1 MRNSVGFCFL
11 PLVEQA
17 IPASVVTVLAA
28 AAAGVPDGAAEVHL
42 EAVDPS
48 VVEVP
53 LAEVL
58 SVAEAPE
65 EAGDELGI

>member
-1 MRNSVGFCFL
+1 
-11 PLVEQA
+11 
-17 IPASVVTVLAA
+17 
-28 AAAGVPDGAAEVHL
+28 
-42 EAVDPS
+42 
-48 VVEVP
+48 VEVP